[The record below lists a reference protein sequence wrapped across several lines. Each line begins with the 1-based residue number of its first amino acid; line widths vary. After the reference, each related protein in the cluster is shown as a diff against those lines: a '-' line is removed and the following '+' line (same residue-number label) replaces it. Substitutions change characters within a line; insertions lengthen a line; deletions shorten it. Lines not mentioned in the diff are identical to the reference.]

1 MTGQTMGETQQV
13 DEEGGRD
20 RQKEGGRERG
30 RERMKEEG
38 EGRER

>member
-20 RQKEGGRERG
+20 GRNINGKKKAGKRRKKGRG
-30 RERMKEEG
+30 RE
-38 EGRER
+38 